1 MLYNA
6 IDDLEETGKIVAFLG
21 KDRKAPYIKREPL
34 YPCRANDHGE
44 PLRTSTQ
51 PSPVHKPRPFLTAP
65 PRKTHTRLPRNHLF
79 NTSKILIIDL

>member
-6 IDDLEETGKIVAFLG
+6 IDDLEETGKNVAFLG

-44 PLRTSTQ
+44 HLRTSTQ
-51 PSPVHKPRPFLTAP
+51 PPPVHKPRPFLTAP
-65 PRKTHTRLPRNHLF
+65 PEKRTPAFREITCSTN
-79 NTSKILIIDL
+79 SKCL